1 MRQMWKAG
9 ALLAALILGLA
20 LLGYEVTGAAGPV
33 VTDLTHAA
41 AAAEAGEWDT
51 AHRLTRRA
59 AAAWEEA
66 DRGLSGGQPPGGP
79 GPARGAGVRAG
90 DVGEFVLG
98 GETPPISAEQ
108 PAGDGRCFPGRG
120 EKYTVFSVW
129 VFGSSGTM
137 VYSSI

>member
-66 DRGLSGGQPPGGP
+66 DGWLRLVESHQTVGEIAALLDEAGSTPTPGRP
-79 GPARGAGVRAG
+79 GPIWRPTAGWSGPCTRC
-90 DVGEFVLG
+90 
-98 GETPPISAEQ
+98 
-108 PAGDGRCFPGRG
+108 GRQSR
-120 EKYTVFSVW
+120 
-129 VFGSSGTM
+129 
-137 VYSSI
+137 